1 VRTQLATLTAS
12 HAPGHRR
19 RIHEGVDVKASAGIA
34 RRVGSAVVVVGAV
47 LTTALSTA
55 GCATG
60 QHAAT
65 AEETPAIDA
74 AIGTVGSIALR
85 GVAILAPD
93 TGATSYPQGS
103 NAAMTLVI
111 VNTSTRPDTLSSISS
126 PAATSWV
133 LLDGNTTLLPV
144 APSSATSTGPP
155 VVGAVPPQVVTIPPG
170 RSVSFALPSS
180 TQSLFLTGL
189 KQQLYTASSVPVT
202 FTFQS
207 AGAITVTVPVQLT
220 PTPGSSTLPAPSGAP
235 E

>member
-1 VRTQLATLTAS
+1 
-12 HAPGHRR
+12 
-19 RIHEGVDVKASAGIA
+19 VKAPAGIA

-144 APSSATSTGPP
+144 APSNGATSTGPP
-155 VVGAVPPQVVTIPPG
+155 VVGAVPPQAVTIPPG
-170 RSVSFALPSS
+170 RSVSFALPTS

-207 AGAITVTVPVQLT
+207 AGAITITVPVQLT
-220 PTPGSSTLPAPSGAP
+220 PTAGSSTLPAPSGAP

>member
-1 VRTQLATLTAS
+1 
-12 HAPGHRR
+12 
-19 RIHEGVDVKASAGIA
+19 VKAPAGIA
-34 RRVGSAVVVVGAV
+34 RRVGSAVVAVGAV

-74 AIGTVGSIALR
+74 AIGTVGSIELR
-85 GVAILAPD
+85 GVAILPPD

-111 VNTSTRPDTLSSISS
+111 VNSSTKPDTLSSISS

-144 APSSATSTGPP
+144 APSSSATSTGPP

-170 RSVSFALPSS
+170 RGVSFALPSS

-202 FTFQS
+202 FAFQS
-207 AGAITVTVPVQLT
+207 AGAITITVPVQLT

>member
-1 VRTQLATLTAS
+1 
-12 HAPGHRR
+12 
-19 RIHEGVDVKASAGIA
+19 VKAPAGIA
-34 RRVGSAVVVVGAV
+34 RRVGSAVAVVGAV

-144 APSSATSTGPP
+144 APSSSAASTGPP

-189 KQQLYTASSVPVT
+189 KHQLYTASSVPVT

-207 AGAITVTVPVQLT
+207 AGAITITVPVQLT
-220 PTPGSSTLPAPSGAP
+220 PTPGSSTLPAPSGAA